1 VFGNLPAD
9 RRVAGKT
16 GTAEQVEGKE
26 DHSWFV
32 GYAPYDNPKI
42 VVAVVI
48 EAAGT
53 GSSAAA
59 PAVCK
64 TIAAYSET
72 SFDPALC
79 GEGATA
85 N

>member
-1 VFGNLPAD
+1 M
-9 RRVAGKT
+9 AGKT
-16 GTAEQVEGKE
+16 GTAEQVGKE

-32 GYAPYDNPKI
+32 GYAPYDPKI
-42 VVAVVI
+42 VVAVVT

-59 PAVCK
+59 PTVCR
-64 TIAAYSET
+64 TIAVTSET

-79 GEGATA
+79 GEDAEA

>member
-1 VFGNLPAD
+1 
-9 RRVAGKT
+9 
-16 GTAEQVEGKE
+16 
-26 DHSWFV
+26 
-32 GYAPYDNPKI
+32 
-42 VVAVVI
+42 VAVVI

-59 PAVCK
+59 PTVCQ
-64 TIAAYSET
+64 TMAAYSET

-79 GEGATA
+79 GEGAEA

>member
-1 VFGNLPAD
+1 M
-9 RRVAGKT
+9 
-16 GTAEQVEGKE
+16 EGKE

-32 GYAPYDNPKI
+32 GYAPYDDPKI

-59 PAVCK
+59 PTVCK

-72 SFDPALC
+72 SFDPGLC
-79 GEGATA
+79 GDGAEA